1 MSQAKRNPSRL
12 LFHRPPSRPD
22 SSKPDQERLRAA
34 REKAAGYRIPDE
46 QATGK
51 HDVPTMGE
59 WNNIVSQRI
68 EEAMR
73 RGEFDNLPG
82 RGKPQRIQREPFVP
96 EDQQM
101 AFTLLQNNDLTPDWI
116 GERKEILRLK
126 EGFQEQVQSIAAEAL
141 TRWHAAEDAAG
152 RQAVL
157 ATWHRWLLRWETE
170 LGEINRR
177 IQNLNL
183 KQPIAHLEVIKLRL
197 DDELRRAG
205 VTRTLVG

>member
-1 MSQAKRNPSRL
+1 MSQEKRNPSRL
-12 LFHRPPSRPD
+12 LFYRPPAQPD
-22 SSKPDQERLRAA
+22 EARLAAA
-34 REKAAGYRIPDE
+34 RDKATEYRDQDARPAE
-46 QATGK
+46 SK
-51 HDVPTMGE
+51 HAVPTMDE

-82 RGKPQRIQREPFVP
+82 RGKPQRLQREPFVP

-101 AFTLLQNNDLTPDWI
+101 AFKLLQNNDLTPDWI
-116 GERKEILRLK
+116 AERKELLRLK
-126 EGFQEQVQSIAAEAL
+126 QSFGEQVQSIAAEAL
-141 TRWHAAEDAAG
+141 AQWHAAEDAVR

-157 ATWHRWLLRWETE
+157 ATWERWLRRWEAE
-170 LGEINRR
+170 AGEINRR

-205 VTRTLVG
+205 VTRTLHE